1 MSLGALAALIAA
13 LALVVLVIALIPAI
27 AAVKRTATSVSVL
40 ADLLTNELK
49 PTIRELNDVLA
60 ELKTVGG
67 GVAQHTDD
75 VKKFM
80 SALGDTGDQLTLIN
94 RSVGAV
100 TGIVNQAGVLVTGA
114 KVAGSY
120 LLEHYLKR
128 KMKGV

>member
-1 MSLGALAALIAA
+1 MSIAAVAALIAA
-13 LALVVLVIALIPAI
+13 IALAILVLVLIPTITTIRKTAASI
-27 AAVKRTATSVSVL
+27 ATL

-49 PTIRELNDVLA
+49 PTIRELNEVLTD
-60 ELKTVGG
+60 LKTVGG

-80 SALGDTGDQLTLIN
+80 SALGDAGDQISTVN
-94 RSVGAV
+94 RSVGV
-100 TGIVNQAGVLVTGA
+100 ITGVLGQASIWASGA